1 MSHYKNVLV
10 AIDGS
15 DESVKIVQKALDITA
30 GSGAKMSV
38 ALVFETLVGNY
49 SYELNM
55 GDFQK
60 AQHDFQEQ
68 VSKRAREMLKAKFP
82 EIAAADVHFLRG
94 KAGNEIKRLAA
105 SMKTDLVVIGSHG
118 QGALSAAVLGSTAN
132 SVLHGIHCDVFTVRI

>member
-55 GDFQK
+55 GEFQ
-60 AQHDFQEQ
+60 
-68 VSKRAREMLKAKFP
+68 
-82 EIAAADVHFLRG
+82 
-94 KAGNEIKRLAA
+94 
-105 SMKTDLVVIGSHG
+105 
-118 QGALSAAVLGSTAN
+118 
-132 SVLHGIHCDVFTVRI
+132 